1 MKRRS
6 IIAGIAAAPLLLA
19 TPSLAQT
26 RTRIGILH
34 SGYPNRTPI
43 DRLFEALA
51 KLGYE
56 NGRTASIELLGAE
69 GDSERLKALVAH
81 LVGEPPDV
89 IIAMTSPAVLALK
102 QAKVAT
108 PVVFVF
114 VPDPVG
120 LGVVESLAHPGGTFT
135 GVTFSEAL
143 LGGKRL
149 DLLSEA
155 LPAARRVAVIWSP
168 SFVEN
173 AAILDTIQ
181 SSASTRGIEIYSRT
195 LRGLEDLAPA
205 FDDAQSAGAQA
216 LIFMTDNLIFG
227 HRKEVA
233 ELALRHH
240 LPSIHSYPPEAREG
254 GLMSFGPELEESY
267 QRTAALTDR
276 VLKGARPSDLPVE
289 EPTRFT
295 FLINLNTA
303 TALGITISQS
313 LLARADEVI
322 E

>member
-1 MKRRS
+1 M
-6 IIAGIAAAPLLLA
+6 AGIAATPLLLA
-19 TPSLAQT
+19 TPTLAQQ
-26 RTRIGILH
+26 RTRISILH
-34 SGYPNRTPI
+34 SGYTNRTPI

-56 NGRTASIELLGAE
+56 NGGTASIELLGAE
-69 GDSERLKALVAH
+69 GDPERLKTLVAH
-81 LVGEPPDV
+81 LLSEPPNV
-89 IIAMTSPAVLALK
+89 IIALTSPSVLALK

-108 PVVFVF
+108 SVVFVF

-120 LGVVESLAHPGGTFT
+120 LGIVESLAHPGGNFT
-135 GVTFSEAL
+135 GVTYSEAL
-143 LGGKRL
+143 IGGKRL
-149 DLLSEA
+149 ELLSEA
-155 LPAARRVAVIWSP
+155 LPATRRVAVIWSP

-173 AAILDTIQ
+173 ATILDAIR

-205 FDDAQSAGAQA
+205 FDDAQGAGAQA
-216 LIFMTDNLIFG
+216 LIFMTDNLMFA
-227 HRKEVA
+227 HRKEIA
-233 ELALRHH
+233 ELALRHR
-240 LPSIHSYPPEAREG
+240 LASIHSYPPEARDG

-267 QRTAALTDR
+267 QRAAALTDR

-295 FLINLNTA
+295 FLINLKTA
-303 TALGITISQS
+303 EVLGITIPQS